1 MRRLKVKGGGPQM
14 PAVRNCPNTVTGFS
28 ARSSDFRQFCSL
40 GMGFTLLP
48 QSGFCPGLSATVRN
62 DRNDGLSTYRRVAN
76 NRPRQQDRQNDTGS
90 SLMHVNVTP
99 ATLKYNHNMEICNI
113 RAIYGWKEPIKIII

>member
-1 MRRLKVKGGGPQM
+1 MNVKGGGPRM
-14 PAVRNCPNTVTGFS
+14 LAVRNCPDTVTGFS

-62 DRNDGLSTYRRVAN
+62 DRNDGLSIYRRS
-76 NRPRQQDRQNDTGS
+76 RPSCFTAIVLIS
-90 SLMHVNVTP
+90 
-99 ATLKYNHNMEICNI
+99 A
-113 RAIYGWKEPIKIII
+113 RAERSRRAVRAVHP

>member
-1 MRRLKVKGGGPQM
+1 MNVKGGGPLM
-14 PAVRNCPNTVTGFS
+14 PSVRNCPDTATGFN

-62 DRNDGLSTYRRVAN
+62 DRNVGLSTYRRSHPSRFTAMI
-76 NRPRQQDRQNDTGS
+76 PIS
-90 SLMHVNVTP
+90 
-99 ATLKYNHNMEICNI
+99 A
-113 RAIYGWKEPIKIII
+113 RAERSRRAVRAVHP